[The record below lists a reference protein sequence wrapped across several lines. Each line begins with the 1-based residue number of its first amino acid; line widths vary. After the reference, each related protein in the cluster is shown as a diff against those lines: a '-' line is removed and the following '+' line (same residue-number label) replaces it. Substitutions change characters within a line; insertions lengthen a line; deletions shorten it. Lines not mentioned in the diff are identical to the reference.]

1 MNFPSSDEDADDSSP
16 ENHEDDDDKAM
27 ILATSFKGK
36 AEKMAVI
43 AANPL
48 ATFDNPVYALTG
60 GAGLPQN
67 GVDDSGQE
75 ADMEKED
82 LAMIG
87 KPLYEDDI
95 EL

>member
-1 MNFPSSDEDADDSSP
+1 MIRFPSSDEDDSP

-36 AEKMAVI
+36 AGETTVT
-43 AANPL
+43 AADPL
-48 ATFDNPVYALTG
+48 TTFDNPVYVLTG
-60 GAGLPQN
+60 GVGLPRN
-67 GVDDSGQE
+67 GVAGSDPG